1 MVEVNENNQEQFY
14 ADIISSSDV
23 LRITIP
29 KTIIEV
35 ASLKVGERLKVI
47 IEKVEWMKR
56 RECREIDEIVSIM
69 VTIESLVKET
79 KQRIEELFDEWFIR
93 KANIG

>member
-47 IEKVEWMKR
+47 IEKVE
-56 RECREIDEIVSIM
+56 
-69 VTIESLVKET
+69 
-79 KQRIEELFDEWFIR
+79 
-93 KANIG
+93 